1 MLCRHPGYTNLIQ
14 LKNLPK
20 KLLQW
25 VIKFNKEL
33 QQNFQV
39 VDKIWKTLKGFF
51 LAEFLITGNWHVE
64 KYRLLIFI
72 RIDLPIKKL
81 MCFIGSK
88 NCHFLVCIAQI
99 LYQSHLNLHMKSY
112 WILRNAS
119 NTEQTV
125 ISSNSDLHMSS

>member
-1 MLCRHPGYTNLIQ
+1 MQTPWLHKLDPI
-14 LKNLPK
+14 KKSAK
-20 KLLQW
+20 KLLQR

-72 RIDLPIKKL
+72 RIDLLIKKL
-81 MCFIGSK
+81 LCFIGSK
-88 NCHFLVCIAQI
+88 NCQFLVCIAQI

-112 WILRNAS
+112 
-119 NTEQTV
+119 
-125 ISSNSDLHMSS
+125 